1 MKIATASTRRAIDRW
16 KERAKIQVTRFHSRG
31 AESVAQIIVS
41 PSRSRILLV
50 LPLVLALSLNFAAVE
65 LSVLIVVGFFV
76 TKLRFYRLVNSVMK
90 FVPFH

>member
-1 MKIATASTRRAIDRW
+1 M
-16 KERAKIQVTRFHSRG
+16 
-31 AESVAQIIVS
+31 AQIIVS